1 MFPIYELKIYVQFK
15 SWTRKEGKN
24 TYHHHLGSYL
34 IQDDSNKTAMS
45 TELDLDMTGNLVYF
59 ESILND
65 SAMLKGDKLKTYA
78 LINLDADINENNNE
92 TFEFA
97 NGYLKLRNLKEN
109 TNYSLRVY
117 GFYVDV

>member
-24 TYHHHLGSYL
+24 AYHHHHLGSYL
-34 IQDDSNKTAMS
+34 IQDDSNMTAMS

-117 GFYVDV
+117 GF